1 MGYCSKEI
9 LKHDFVLPEDIVLE
23 NLLTEELVGLYL
35 SGMISEGKFIEVTGI
50 SYEDFLKMRKNLSK
64 AIGEFAERDKQIEIE
79 MW

>member
-1 MGYCSKEI
+1 
-9 LKHDFVLPEDIVLE
+9 
-23 NLLTEELVGLYL
+23 
-35 SGMISEGKFIEVTGI
+35 MISEGKFIEVTGI